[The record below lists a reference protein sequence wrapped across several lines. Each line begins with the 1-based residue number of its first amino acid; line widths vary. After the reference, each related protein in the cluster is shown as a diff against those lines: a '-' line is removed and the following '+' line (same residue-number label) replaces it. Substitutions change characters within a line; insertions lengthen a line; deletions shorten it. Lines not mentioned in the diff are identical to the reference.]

1 MFPYRAV
8 VVEDERLIRASLVEK
23 IERGDPRF
31 AVVGTATDGAQA
43 LSILESQRVD
53 VLFTDIRMPVMDGLA
68 LLGAVRARFPSV
80 QVVIISGY
88 ADFAYAQRAI
98 HLGIEEYLLKPVKR
112 DALEE
117 VLGKIAAKLS
127 HATQRAQ
134 IEAVRDAV
142 NGTFNGSFNDPH
154 AASSQ
159 EYALFLLNIGN
170 LCGVTASIA
179 TRTHYEELWRRLDLA
194 ALRILQPSLMVFP
207 APEPN
212 ARHLALPLG
221 EAGDCATTAET
232 FYQEIAGQAVGFN
245 VNLYYGAP
253 APLESLH
260 DRACALRLALAQNLV
275 MDAGGV
281 CDIDA
286 AAARLP
292 PAIVPA
298 PVYSR
303 LATLIGQ
310 GRIEALAQEVSA
322 LIGSALAQGQSQ
334 MWIQDYVHQLIELF
348 QRHSTSTS
356 KVEVYH
362 AEYELFDDMSLPG
375 SSARLFDRLWSILR
389 TLLQDTPKEM
399 PASHELIDSIR
410 SYLAANYHCAVSLE
424 EVARRYGFTP
434 SYLIKAFKRQVGES
448 PLQYLIRLR
457 MDEARRLLSAAPELE
472 IGEIGEIVGYAD
484 PHYFSRIFRNLN
496 GVTPTE
502 FRARSARPR

>member
-1 MFPYRAV
+1 MALYRV
-8 VVEDERLIRASLVEK
+8 VVAEDEKLIRANIVEK
-23 IERGDPRF
+23 IELCDPRF
-31 AVVGTATDGAQA
+31 TVVGTATDGAQA
-43 LSILESQRVD
+43 LSILESQPVD

-68 LLGAVRARFPSV
+68 LLGAVRAQFPSV

-98 HLGIEEYLLKPVKR
+98 HLGVEEYLLKPVKR
-112 DALEE
+112 DSLAE
-117 VLGKIAAKLS
+117 VLSKIAAKLS
-127 HATQRAQ
+127 HAAQRAQ
-134 IEAVRDAV
+134 LEAMRDAV
-142 NGTFNGSFNDPH
+142 NGSLNGRC

-170 LCGVTASIA
+170 LCGVIASNA
-179 TRTHYEELWRRLDLA
+179 TRSIYEDLWGRFDLES
-194 ALRILQPSLMVFP
+194 LRILQPGLVFVN

-212 ARHLALPLG
+212 ARYLALPLV
-221 EAGDCATTAET
+221 EAGDCAMTAET
-232 FYQEIAGQAVGFN
+232 LYKELGRQAAGLN

-281 CDIDA
+281 SDIDA
-286 AAARLP
+286 AAAKLP
-292 PAIVPA
+292 AAIVPA

-310 GRIEALAQEVSA
+310 GRIEIVAQEVSA
-322 LIGSALAQGQSQ
+322 MIDSALAQRQSQ
-334 MWIQDYVHQLIELF
+334 MWIQDHVHQLIELF

-362 AEYELFDDMSLPG
+362 AEYELFDGMSLPR
-375 SSARLFDRLWSILR
+375 SSGMLFDRLWSALR
-389 TLLQDTPKEM
+389 TMLRNTPQEAT
-399 PASHELIDSIR
+399 ASRELIESIR
-410 SYLAANYHCAVSLE
+410 SYLVANYSCAITVE
-424 EVARRYGFTP
+424 EISRQYGFTP
-434 SYLIKAFKRQVGES
+434 SYMIKAFKRQVGES
-448 PLQYLIRLR
+448 PIQYLIRLR

-472 IGEIGEIVGYAD
+472 IRQIGEIVGYAD
-484 PHYFSRIFRNLN
+484 PHYFSRIFRNIN

-502 FRARSARPR
+502 YRSRRARP